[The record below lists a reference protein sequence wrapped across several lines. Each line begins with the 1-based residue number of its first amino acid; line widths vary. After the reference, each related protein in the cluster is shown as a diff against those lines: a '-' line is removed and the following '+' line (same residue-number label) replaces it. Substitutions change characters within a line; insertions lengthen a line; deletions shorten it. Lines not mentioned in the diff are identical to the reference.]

1 MFHVKQLRKLMA
13 IAGTTARELVRSPAF
28 AILVCSAAA
37 LAALSPMFA
46 FFHLGEEEKMVVDLG
61 LGTALVVGLLV
72 GVLGA
77 SWAVNEE
84 LESLSALAVLAKPVS
99 RTSFLV
105 GKYLGVLAAASLAV
119 AVPGFALLF
128 TLRALGTDASLFWIA
143 IGIGAVVASGGAAV
157 LMKRGVK
164 ARAALVV
171 SFGAA
176 AVLVLAVLDS
186 HGPLAWAGV
195 EVAGWWW
202 SLVPALVGVVL
213 QVAVLAAVAVAL
225 ATRITLAANLPIVF
239 AVFVLGQLAGGS
251 STEGG
256 ARAWLSYI
264 VPDLVAFQFSDSV
277 AEHISS
283 GGDGGAAVPGGILLA
298 AVVVALVYIVG
309 AMTVGSALFRRR
321 DME

>member
-1 MFHVKQLRKLMA
+1 MKQFRRLMA

-28 AILVCSAAA
+28 AILVGGAAA

-72 GVLGA
+72 GILGA

-119 AVPGFALLF
+119 AVPGFSLLF
-128 TLRALGTDASLFWIA
+128 TLRALGPDATLFWIA
-143 IGIGAVVASGGAAV
+143 AGVGAGLASGAAAILV
-157 LMKRGVK
+157 SRGTSL
-164 ARAALVV
+164 ARSLAV

-176 AVLVLAVLDS
+176 AALVLIMLDA
-186 HGPLAWAGV
+186 HGPLAWAGI
-195 EVAGWWW
+195 EMTGWWW
-202 SLVPALVGVVL
+202 SLAGALVGVLL

-225 ATRITLAANLPIVF
+225 ATRLSLAANLPVVF
-239 AVFVLGQLAGGS
+239 SMFVLGQLAGGAEPGS
-251 STEGG
+251 AAS
-256 ARAWLSYI
+256 WLAMV
-264 VPDLVAFQFSDSV
+264 VPDLVVFQFSDHV
-277 AEHISS
+277 AEYIS
-283 GGDGGAAVPGGILLA
+283 GGGEEIAAGNGIGAGVLLA
-298 AVVVALVYIVG
+298 AVAVAVAYVAG
-309 AMTVGSALFRRR
+309 ALTVGSALFRRR

>member
-1 MFHVKQLRKLMA
+1 MFHVKQFRKLMA
-13 IAGTTARELVRSPAF
+13 IAGTTTRELVRSPAF
-28 AILVCSAAA
+28 AILVGSAAA

-46 FFHLGEEEKMVVDLG
+46 FFHLGEQEKMVVDLG

-105 GKYLGVLAAASLAV
+105 GKYLGVLAAATVAV
-119 AVPGFALLF
+119 AVPGFSLLF
-128 TLRALGTDASLFWIA
+128 TLRALGPDALIFWIA
-143 IGIGAVVASGGAAV
+143 AAVGAGLASGGAA
-157 LMKRGVK
+157 MMIARGMS
-164 ARAALVV
+164 APRSLVV

-176 AVLVLAVLDS
+176 AALVLMILDA

-225 ATRITLAANLPIVF
+225 ATRLTLAANLPIVF
-239 AVFVLGQLAGGS
+239 AMFVLGQLVGNAGSG
-251 STEGG
+251 GG
-256 ARAWLSYI
+256 ARAWLSYL
-264 VPDLVAFQFSDSV
+264 VPDLVAFQFSDHV
-277 AEHISS
+277 AEHISRGGGS
-283 GGDGGAAVPGGILLA
+283 GGAVPAGVLLV
-298 AVVVALVYIVG
+298 AVIVAVAYVAG
-309 AMTVGSALFRRR
+309 ALTVGSALFRRR